1 MNKKNCLAVLLT
13 CHNRKEKTVACLTAL
28 YNCII
33 PESYVFEVFLV
44 DDGSTDGT
52 SQAIKEKFPQ
62 VHIIKGNGN
71 LYWNQGMRL
80 AWKTA
85 IVETTPD
92 FFLWLN
98 DDTNIDNDSL
108 IHLFEC
114 YNEYKNRQV
123 SESIVVGS
131 CRNEIDIDKF
141 SYGLRKNGNIIVPNG
156 SLQNGDFLNGNLV
169 LISKAVYTKLD
180 ILSNCYTHAMGD
192 YDYGLR
198 ALDNGIELITTKK
211 YIATCESNI
220 GLPKWCD
227 PMVNFFNRWKAL
239 HTPLG
244 LNIKEYKIFRKNF
257 WPKNYMMSILKVYLR
272 CLMPRFYNKISAY
285 AK

>member
-1 MNKKNCLAVLLT
+1 MNIAVLLT
-13 CHNRKEKTVACLTAL
+13 CHNRKDKTLLCLDSFFKAEKPSGFSFD
-28 YNCII
+28 I
-33 PESYVFEVFLV
+33 FLV
-44 DDGSTDGT
+44 DDGSNDGT
-52 SQAIKEKFPQ
+52 SCQVLKKYPSIKVIQ
-62 VHIIKGNGN
+62 GDGN
-71 LYWNQGMRL
+71 LFWNKGMRL

-85 IVETTPD
+85 IKKQEYN
-92 FFLWLN
+92 FYLWLN

-108 IHLFEC
+108 IQLFEC

-131 CRNEIDIDKF
+131 CRNEIDIDEF
-141 SYGLRKNGNIIVPNG
+141 SYGLRKNGNIIVPNDN
-156 SLQNGDFLNGNLV
+156 LQNGNMLNGNLV

-198 ALDNGIELITTKK
+198 ALENGIELITTKK

-220 GLPKWCD
+220 GLPKWRD
-227 PMVNFFNRWKAL
+227 PKLGLLDRWIAL
-239 HTPLG
+239 HTPIG
-244 LNIKEYKIFRKNF
+244 LNIKEYKIFRKRF
-257 WPKNYMMSILKVYLR
+257 WPKNYIMSILKVYLR
-272 CLMPRFYNKISAY
+272 CLAPSFYNKISGN